1 MPKIPTYTARGDI
14 TTEAPSLQTRLQI
27 SPTATPAAR
36 LLKPIS
42 QVAEYYERERM
53 IAEKADA
60 DKQYLELSTE
70 LDEIETNAG
79 KLINPS
85 EAQKVF
91 NTQANF
97 LIKEKLSQNKNKRIK
112 NMLSNKFDQD
122 IILRS
127 NNVKKLS
134 RAELDKQEEYNYNT
148 ELQLNLSKYKLGNEQ
163 EKMFYKN
170 TIIAN
175 QESRSLH
182 LNDSDLTKQ
191 KAIDSINQSF
201 FDIDFNNLIDNNN
214 FESAL
219 AMVKDVEG
227 SKFLSSEKRFS
238 YFETLEKEAEKYYRL
253 ENIKDAVLNK
263 RAWSYDQKDRD
274 TGLEELALTGELN
287 DSQLSELAIGNN
299 ATYSL
304 HKNALVA
311 GFSNAATTGNPN
323 TVRAGYDLYRLYE
336 GQKGLAYLKNG
347 MKLTDDQLDFYSTL
361 DFMVDTMGM
370 DLRVAMNDYESY
382 YKNKNNPD
390 VKAIIPDANKIKVT
404 AENIAENFFTDDADN
419 IDEIE
424 NLVRRYASIL
434 LKVRP
439 TDQDEILKQ
448 VEKRIQSNF
457 KVDGF
462 GQFTAIKPFRI
473 DTHDNSVKAYI
484 KYLWDNDRINK
495 DLNDFDD
502 LIAVDVDPTSTT
514 SLSGIRIINKSFPT
528 TIVQFKPAEGDFDQN
543 EFEVGIFSQKQI
555 EQVIYPFGKDA
566 RYEAFIERQNINK
579 NKSKVLAQ
587 EIIAGKTGIYV
598 DIDES
603 IIDE

>member
-36 LLKPIS
+36 LIKPIS

-60 DKQYLELSTE
+60 DKQYLQLSTE

-79 KLINPS
+79 KLSDPA
-85 EAQKVF
+85 EAQRIF

-97 LIKEKLSQNKNKRIK
+97 LIKEKLNQNKNKRIK
-112 NMLSNKFDQD
+112 NILSNKFDED
-122 IILRS
+122 IIVRS
-127 NNVKKLS
+127 NNVKKLA

-148 ELQLNLSKYKLGNEQ
+148 EYELNLSKYKFGSEE
-163 EKMFYKN
+163 EKELYKN
-170 TIIAN
+170 KILSNHEI
-175 QESRSLH
+175 RSLY
-182 LNDSDLTKQ
+182 LNDSELTKQ
-191 KAIDSINQSF
+191 KNLDSINKDF
-201 FDIDFNNLIDNNN
+201 FDVDFNNLIDNKN
-214 FESAL
+214 FGSAL
-219 AMVKDVEG
+219 SMVKDTES
-227 SKFLSSEKRFS
+227 SKFLTADQRFK
-238 YFETLEKEAEKYYRL
+238 YLDTLETAAEKYYRL
-253 ENIKDAVLNK
+253 ESIKDAVLNK
-263 RAWSYDQKDRD
+263 RAWGYDQKDRD
-274 TGLEELALTGELN
+274 SGLEELALTGEYN
-287 DSQLSELAIGNN
+287 DGQLSELAIGNN

-370 DLRVAMNDYESY
+370 DIRSAMNDYESY

-390 VKAIIPDANKIKVT
+390 VKAIIPDANKIKLT
-404 AENIAENFFTDDADN
+404 AESIADNFFTDDADN

-448 VEKRIQSNF
+448 VEKRIQMNF

-462 GQFTAIKPFRI
+462 GQFTAIKPFRL
-473 DTHDNSVKAYI
+473 DTHDDSIKAYI
-484 KYLWDNDRINK
+484 KHLWDNDRINK

-502 LIAVDVDPTSTT
+502 LIAVDVDPESTT

-528 TIVQFKPAEGDFDQN
+528 TPVIFKPAEGDFDEN
-543 EFEVGIFSQKQI
+543 EFEVGIFTQKQL
-555 EQVIYPFGKDA
+555 EQIIYPFGKDK
-566 RYEAFIERQNINK
+566 RYESFLLRKKIND

-587 EIIAGKTGIYV
+587 EIIATKSGIYV
-598 DIDES
+598 DIDE
-603 IIDE
+603 